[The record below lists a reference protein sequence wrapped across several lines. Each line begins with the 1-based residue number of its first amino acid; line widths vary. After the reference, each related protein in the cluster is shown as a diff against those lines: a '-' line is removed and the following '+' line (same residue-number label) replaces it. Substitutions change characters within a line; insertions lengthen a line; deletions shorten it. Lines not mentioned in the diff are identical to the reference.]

1 MERIMARTATFT
13 IALSKA
19 STRRTSISYLTVAVS
34 AEAQSD
40 FTPTEGTLI
49 FEPGELMKTIAVQV
63 RDHDDTQPTERFLV
77 TLYNPHGLQ
86 IARVDGVC
94 DIPAGSGGQPVVN

>member
-1 MERIMARTATFT
+1 MARTATFT
-13 IALSKA
+13 VTLSKP
-19 STRRTSISYLTVAVS
+19 STRRTSISYRTVVVS
-34 AEAQSD
+34 AETQSD
-40 FTPTEGTLI
+40 FTPIKGTLT
-49 FEPGELMKTIAVQV
+49 FEPGELMKTITVQV
-63 RDHDDTQPTERFLV
+63 RDHDDAQPAERFLV